1 MRGMRFCPRRLAAL
15 ALALALLSQPA
26 RAESVTPAATPTAAS
41 AAPRTPAQTAPAE
54 APLRAQVQISLG
66 KAVERFRQ
74 ENLRLAA
81 ARYELNATRADIIAA
96 GLLPNP
102 RLALGGGW
110 RIHGEA
116 DSADQQYSI
125 LLAQSLPIW
134 GRLGASKD
142 AARLTASAT
151 ERGFAAEGW
160 QLLGDLRRAYL
171 ALQLAAGHH
180 AVLKAGLG
188 DLERVQ
194 HVLEART
201 AAGANPAYDR
211 VRLEVERGS
220 LRARL
225 AQAEVEVSDAS
236 SRLAFAIGGTPS
248 ADELIAADALL
259 EPVGDNRNATEL
271 VRWALEHRQEIAA
284 MRLETGAA
292 DARLKAARKRFMPE
306 PELGIGYAHWRGI
319 PGLPA
324 NSSGGGL
331 LASASIPLPLFD
343 RGQGTI
349 ERHVEQARATRVHE
363 RDSRNTVE
371 REVEHAARTLR
382 LTTAAYRAFREEGSQ
397 NASNVRRMA
406 EITYR
411 EGRGTI
417 LELLDA
423 YSSHLR
429 VEEQALELRGAALFA
444 AVELEQ
450 AVGPVSAGLNSK

>member
-1 MRGMRFCPRRLAAL
+1 MV
-15 ALALALLSQPA
+15 LLSQPA
-26 RAESVTPAATPTAAS
+26 RAELPAPATPQATSTAAL
-41 AAPRTPAQTAPAE
+41 P
-54 APLRAQVQISLG
+54 APLEPLQAAQIQITLG
-66 KAVERFRQ
+66 QAVERFGQ

-81 ARYELNATRADIIAA
+81 ARYEINATRADIIAA

-102 RLALGGGW
+102 RLALAGGW
-110 RIHGEA
+110 HIHGES

-160 QLLGDLRRAYL
+160 QLLGEVRRAYL

-180 AVLKAGLG
+180 GVLKAGLS

-236 SRLAFAIGGTPS
+236 AQLASAIGGTPS
-248 ADELIAADALL
+248 PGELIAADALV
-259 EPVGDNRNATEL
+259 EPVGDNRNASEL
-271 VRWALEHRQEIAA
+271 VRWAFEHRQEIAA

-292 DARLKAARKRFMPE
+292 EARLKAARKRFMPE

-324 NSSGGGL
+324 SSSGGGL

-363 RDSRNTVE
+363 RDLKNTVE

-382 LTTAAYRAFREEGSQ
+382 LTTAAYRAFREEGSH
-397 NASNVRRMA
+397 NAENVRRIA

-423 YSSHLR
+423 YSSYLR
-429 VEEQALELRGAALFA
+429 VEEQALALRGAALFA

-450 AVGPVSAGLNSK
+450 AVGPVSAGVSAK

>member
-1 MRGMRFCPRRLAAL
+1 MRFCYRYFAL
-15 ALALALLSQPA
+15 MAMVLLSQPA
-26 RAESVTPAATPTAAS
+26 RAESLTAPAAPTPIS
-41 AAPRTPAQTAPAE
+41 AAPERTPTQ
-54 APLRAQVQISLG
+54 LSLG
-66 KAVERFRQ
+66 QAVERFGR

-81 ARYELNATRADIIAA
+81 ARYEINATRADIIAA

-102 RLALGGGW
+102 RLALAGGW
-110 RIHGEA
+110 HLHGES
-116 DSADQQYSI
+116 DSADQEYSI

-180 AVLKAGLG
+180 GVLKAGLS

-211 VRLEVERGS
+211 VRLEVERGA

-225 AQAEVEVSDAS
+225 AQAEVAVSVAGSELAS
-236 SRLAFAIGGTPS
+236 AIGGTPG
-248 ADELIAADALL
+248 AGELVAADALA
-259 EPVGDNRNATEL
+259 EPLDDNREAAAL
-271 VRWALEHRQEIAA
+271 VRWAFEHRQEIAA

-292 DARLKAARKRFMPE
+292 EARLRAARKRFIPE

-319 PGLPA
+319 PGAPA
-324 NSSGGGL
+324 GSSGGGL

-343 RGQGTI
+343 RGQGI
-349 ERHVEQARATRVHE
+349 IDRQQEQARAARVHE
-363 RDSRNTVE
+363 QDLRNTVE
-371 REVEHAARTLR
+371 REVERAARTLR
-382 LTTAAYRAFREEGSQ
+382 LTSAAYRAFREEASH
-397 NASNVRRMA
+397 NAETVRRIA
-406 EITYR
+406 ELTYR

-423 YSSHLR
+423 YSSYLR

-450 AVGPVSAGLNSK
+450 AVGPVSH

>member
-1 MRGMRFCPRRLAAL
+1 MLLCPRHFAAL
-15 ALALALLSQPA
+15 AVVLLAQPA
-26 RAESVTPAATPTAAS
+26 RAESLTPAPIS
-41 AAPRTPAQTAPAE
+41 APSVVSHG
-54 APLRAQVQISLG
+54 RAQVGLSLG
-66 KAVERFRQ
+66 QAVERFGR

-81 ARYELNATRADIIAA
+81 ARYEINATRADIIAA

-102 RLALGGGW
+102 RLALAAGW
-110 RIHGEA
+110 HIHGES
-116 DSADQQYSI
+116 DSADQEYSI
-125 LLAQSLPIW
+125 MLAQSLPIW

-160 QLLGDLRRAYL
+160 QLLGELRRAYL

-180 AVLKAGLG
+180 VVLEAGLA

-220 LRARL
+220 LRARI
-225 AQAEVEVSDAS
+225 AQAEVQVSNAGS
-236 SRLAFAIGGTPS
+236 ELAAAIGGTPS
-248 ADELIAADALL
+248 PGELIAADALAEPL
-259 EPVGDNRNATEL
+259 EDNREAAAL
-271 VRWALEHRQEIAA
+271 VRWAFEHRQEIAA

-292 DARLKAARKRFMPE
+292 EARLRAARKRFLPE
-306 PELGIGYAHWRGI
+306 PEFGIGYSNWRGI
-319 PGLPA
+319 PGAPA
-324 NSSGGGL
+324 GSSGGGL

-349 ERHVEQARATRVHE
+349 DRQLEQSRAAHVHE
-363 RDSRNTVE
+363 RDLRNTVE
-371 REVEHAARTLR
+371 REVEHAARTLH
-382 LTTAAYRAFREEGSQ
+382 LTTTAYRTFRAEASH
-397 NASNVRRMA
+397 NAETVRRIA
-406 EITYR
+406 ELTYR

-423 YSSHLR
+423 YSSFLR
-429 VEEQALELRGAALFA
+429 VEEQGLELRGAALFA
-444 AVELEQ
+444 ALELEQ
-450 AVGPVSAGLNSK
+450 AIGPVSR

>member
-1 MRGMRFCPRRLAAL
+1 M
-15 ALALALLSQPA
+15 Q
-26 RAESVTPAATPTAAS
+26 
-41 AAPRTPAQTAPAE
+41 APRT
-54 APLRAQVQISLG
+54 QVQLTLAQ
-66 KAVERFRQ
+66 AVERFSR
-74 ENLRLAA
+74 ENLRLVAA
-81 ARYELNATRADIIAA
+81 GYEINATRADIIAA

-102 RLALGGGW
+102 RLALAGGW
-110 RIHGEA
+110 HVHGES

-142 AARLTASAT
+142 AARLSASAA

-160 QLLGDLRRAYL
+160 QLLGDVRRAYL
-171 ALQLAAGHH
+171 ALQLAAGRQG
-180 AVLKAGLG
+180 VLKAGLG

-194 HVLEART
+194 RVLEART

-225 AQAEVEVSDAS
+225 AQADVAVSDAGA
-236 SRLAFAIGGTPS
+236 RLASAIGGDPS
-248 ADELIAADALL
+248 SSELTAADALA
-259 EPVGDNRNATEL
+259 EPVGDERNVTEL
-271 VRWALEHRQEIAA
+271 VRWAFEHRQEIAA
-284 MRLETGAA
+284 MHLETGAA
-292 DARLKAARKRFMPE
+292 QARLKAARKRFMPE
-306 PELGIGYAHWRGI
+306 PELGIGYAHWRGVA
-319 PGLPA
+319 GLPA
-324 NSSGGGL
+324 SSSGGGV

-349 ERHVEQARATRVHE
+349 DRHEEQARATRVYE
-363 RDSRNTVE
+363 RDLKNSVE
-371 REVEHAARTLR
+371 REVEHAARNLR
-382 LTTAAYRAFREEGSQ
+382 ITSEAYRAFREEGSH
-397 NASNVRRMA
+397 NAENVRRIA

-423 YSSHLR
+423 YSSYLR

-444 AVELEQ
+444 AVELQQ
-450 AVGPVSAGLNSK
+450 AVGPVNSGGSAK

>member
-1 MRGMRFCPRRLAAL
+1 MRFRRHYSAL
-15 ALALALLSQPA
+15 FGALLLSQTA
-26 RAESVTPAATPTAAS
+26 HAESPAPAASSPISAPGAAS
-41 AAPRTPAQTAPAE
+41 AVE
-54 APLRAQVQISLG
+54 PLRRSQLALSLVQ
-66 KAVERFRQ
+66 AVERFRR
-74 ENLRLAA
+74 ENLRLMA
-81 ARYELNATRADIIAA
+81 ARHEINAARADIIAA

-102 RLALGGGW
+102 RLALTGAW
-110 RIHGEA
+110 HLHGES
-116 DSADQQYSI
+116 DSADQEYSV
-125 LLAQSLPIW
+125 LLAQSVPIW

-142 AARLTASAT
+142 AARLTANAT

-160 QLLGDLRRAYL
+160 QLLGDVRRAYL
-171 ALQLAAGHH
+171 TLQLAAGHH
-180 AVLKAGLG
+180 GVLQAGLS

-194 HVLEART
+194 RILEART

-225 AQAEVEVSDAS
+225 AQTEVEVSDAGA
-236 SRLAFAIGGTPS
+236 RLASAIGGAADS
-248 ADELIAADALL
+248 AELIAADELA
-259 EPVGDNRNATEL
+259 EPASDNRQAREL

-292 DARLKAARKRFMPE
+292 EARLKAARKRFIPE
-306 PELGIGYAHWRGI
+306 PELGVGYAHWRGI

-324 NSSGGGL
+324 NSAGGGL

-349 ERHVEQARATRVHE
+349 ERHVEQARATRVQE
-363 RDSRNTVE
+363 QDLRNSVE
-371 REVEHAARTLR
+371 REVQHAERALR
-382 LTTAAYRAFREEGSQ
+382 ITTAAYRAFREEGAQ
-397 NASNVRRMA
+397 NAENVRRIA

-423 YSSHLR
+423 YSSYLR
-429 VEEQALELRGAALFA
+429 VQEQALELRGAALFA
-444 AVELEQ
+444 ALELEQ
-450 AVGPVSAGLNSK
+450 AVGPVSVGENVK

>member
-1 MRGMRFCPRRLAAL
+1 MMPAMRFCHCPLAILAAV
-15 ALALALLSQPA
+15 LLSQPA
-26 RAESVTPAATPTAAS
+26 RAQSLTPFAAAPPIAAAPISGAPSSAAS
-41 AAPRTPAQTAPAE
+41 E
-54 APLRAQVQISLG
+54 VRAQVGLSLG
-66 KAVERFRQ
+66 QAVERFGRV
-74 ENLRLAA
+74 NLRLAA
-81 ARYELNATRADIIAA
+81 ARYEINSARADVIAA

-102 RLALGGGW
+102 RLALAGGW
-110 RIHGEA
+110 HIHGEP
-116 DSADQQYSI
+116 DSASQEYSI
-125 LLAQSLPIW
+125 MLAQSLPIW

-160 QLLGDLRRAYL
+160 QLLGEVRRAYL
-171 ALQLAAGHH
+171 ALQLATGHR
-180 AVLKAGLG
+180 AVLTAGLA

-225 AQAEVEVSDAS
+225 AQAEVAVSDAS
-236 SRLAFAIGGTPS
+236 AQLAATIGGTPD
-248 ADELIAADALL
+248 AGQLVAADALV
-259 EPVGDNRNATEL
+259 EPLQENRDAAAL
-271 VRWALEHRQEIAA
+271 VRWAFEHRQEIAA

-292 DARLKAARKRFMPE
+292 EARLRAVRKRFMPE
-306 PELGIGYAHWRGI
+306 PELGIGYSHWSGI
-319 PGLPA
+319 PGAPA
-324 NSSGGGL
+324 GGSGGGL

-343 RGQGTI
+343 RGQGTL
-349 ERHVEQARATRVHE
+349 ERHVQQSRAARVHE
-363 RDSRNTVE
+363 QDLKHTVE

-382 LTTAAYRAFREEGSQ
+382 LTTTAYRAFREETSR
-397 NASNVRRMA
+397 NAETVRRIA
-406 EITYR
+406 ELTYR

-450 AVGPVSAGLNSK
+450 AIGPISQ

>member
-1 MRGMRFCPRRLAAL
+1 MMPAMRSRRLYFAL
-15 ALALALLSQPA
+15 VGAILLSQSA
-26 RAESVTPAATPTAAS
+26 HAESSPPPAGAAPISTVPAAS
-41 AAPRTPAQTAPAE
+41 AAPEPLPRTRVELSLAQ
-54 APLRAQVQISLG
+54 
-66 KAVERFRQ
+66 AVERFRQ

-81 ARYELNATRADIIAA
+81 ARYEINASRADIIAA

-102 RLALGGGW
+102 RLALSGGW
-110 RIHGEA
+110 RIHGES
-116 DSADQQYSI
+116 DSADQQYSV

-134 GRLGASKD
+134 GRLGASKE
-142 AARLTASAT
+142 AARLSASAT

-160 QLLGDLRRAYL
+160 QLLGEVRRAYL
-171 ALQLAAGHH
+171 ALQLAAGHQG
-180 AVLKAGLG
+180 VLKAGLG

-225 AQAEVEVSDAS
+225 AQAEVEVSDAGS
-236 SRLAFAIGGTPS
+236 QLAAAMGGTPTPG
-248 ADELIAADALL
+248 ELIAADALV
-259 EPVGDNRNATEL
+259 EPISDNRNATEL
-271 VRWALEHRQEIAA
+271 VRWAFEHRQEIAA

-292 DARLKAARKRFMPE
+292 EARLKAARKRFIPE

-324 NSSGGGL
+324 SSSGGGL

-363 RDSRNTVE
+363 RDLRNTVE

-382 LTTAAYRAFREEGSQ
+382 ITTAAYRAFREEGSH
-397 NASNVRRMA
+397 NAESVRRIA

-423 YSSHLR
+423 YSSYLR

-450 AVGPVSAGLNSK
+450 AVGPVSANVNAR

>member
-1 MRGMRFCPRRLAAL
+1 MSTMRFCPRWLAVSAV
-15 ALALALLSQPA
+15 LLSQPA
-26 RAESVTPAATPTAAS
+26 RAESLAPAVTPTPSPVAAAS
-41 AAPRTPAQTAPAE
+41 ASAASLDRTRVE
-54 APLRAQVQISLG
+54 LSLG
-66 KAVERFRQ
+66 QAVARFGR

-81 ARYELNATRADIIAA
+81 ARYEINATRADIIAA

-102 RLALGGGW
+102 RLALAGGW
-110 RIHGEA
+110 RIHGES

-142 AARLTASAT
+142 AARLSSSAT
-151 ERGFAAEGW
+151 ERSFAAEGW
-160 QLLGDLRRAYL
+160 QLLGEVRRAYL

-180 AVLKAGLG
+180 GVLKAGLG

-220 LRARL
+220 LRARI
-225 AQAEVEVSDAS
+225 AQAEVEVSDAG
-236 SRLAFAIGGTPS
+236 SRLASAIGGPAS
-248 ADELIAADALL
+248 PAELSAADALV
-259 EPVGDNRNATEL
+259 EPIDDNRNASEL
-271 VRWALEHRQEIAA
+271 VRWAIEHRQEIAA
-284 MRLETGAA
+284 LRLETGAA
-292 DARLKAARKRFMPE
+292 EARVKAARKRFMPE

-319 PGLPA
+319 PGMPA
-324 NSSGGGL
+324 SSSGGGL

-349 ERHVEQARATRVHE
+349 ERHVEQARASRVYE
-363 RDSRNTVE
+363 QDSKNTVE

-382 LTTAAYRAFREEGSQ
+382 ITTAAYRAFREEGSH
-397 NASNVRRMA
+397 NAENVRRIA
-406 EITYR
+406 ELTYR

-423 YSSHLR
+423 YSSYLR
-429 VEEQALELRGAALFA
+429 VEEQALELRAAALFA
-444 AVELEQ
+444 ALELEQ
-450 AVGPVSAGLNSK
+450 AVGPVSATKN